1 MMVFLRKTAAAAA
14 MVALAFAVPAK
25 ADGVMEESL
34 PRFEDRLCPG
44 IIGMEREYAE
54 LMVTRLRMNAEAFGL
69 RLAEDGDCEP
79 NIVIAFVEDSRAY
92 LSDLMERRGYLFRD
106 MDRADREEML
116 AEADASGVWHQVAV
130 NTRDGIRVGRRDNM
144 TQIPEAGM
152 WQAHSRIYSPVRHD
166 ITFAL
171 VLLNREQV
179 SGLSLRQLADY
190 ATMRALATEFPDEAG
205 VEQQSMITL
214 FDDAV
219 ERPAELTQFDRA
231 WLERLYAGIPNLPA
245 STRLRGVEVAENE

>member
-1 MMVFLRKTAAAAA
+1 MIASLRKTAAAAVMA
-14 MVALAFAVPAK
+14 ALAFAVPAK

-44 IIGMEREYAE
+44 IIGMEREFAE

-69 RLAEDGDCEP
+69 RLAQDGDCDP

-92 LSDLMERRGYLFRD
+92 LADLMDRRGYLFRD

-116 AEADASGVWHQVAV
+116 AEADASGVWHQVAAH
-130 NTRDGIRVGRRDNM
+130 TRDGIRVGRRDNM

-190 ATMRALATEFPDEAG
+190 ATLRALATEFPNEARG
-205 VEQQSMITL
+205 QASMLTL
-214 FDDAV
+214 FDDAA
-219 ERPAELTQFDRA
+219 ERPAELTQLDRA